1 MQIEIELMN
10 KRDRILTDVYIILFL
25 GLTIIAKKN
34 IIPVQIADM
43 SLWLVPALFGA
54 YFLYR
59 FLHYYFVEK
68 RVVYRSLLI
77 FLVSIVLIIVYG

>member
-1 MQIEIELMN
+1 MD

-25 GLTIIAKKN
+25 SLATIAKKD
-34 IIPVQIADM
+34 IMPAQIAYM
-43 SLWLVPALFGA
+43 SLWLAPALFGA
-54 YFLYR
+54 YFLCR

-68 RVVYRSLLI
+68 RVVYRSLSI